1 MPSIRA
7 CAGRLVDH
15 VTRDSERATKW
26 SRELLCAKSSS
37 LAGAASKFGGQNE
50 LVSRVGENK

>member
-7 CAGRLVDH
+7 CASRLVDQ

-26 SRELLCAKSSS
+26 SRELLCAQSSS
-37 LAGAASKFGGQNE
+37 PAGAASKFGCQNE